1 MKKRYQTYRIG
12 ESYKSSRYEV
22 TITFS
27 CQKKSSMGSLS
38 LQMAYDI
45 WQRETPQA
53 VEVPPR
59 VLLNLILFYLT

>member
-45 WQRETPQA
+45 WQRETQA
-53 VEVPPR
+53 EVPPR